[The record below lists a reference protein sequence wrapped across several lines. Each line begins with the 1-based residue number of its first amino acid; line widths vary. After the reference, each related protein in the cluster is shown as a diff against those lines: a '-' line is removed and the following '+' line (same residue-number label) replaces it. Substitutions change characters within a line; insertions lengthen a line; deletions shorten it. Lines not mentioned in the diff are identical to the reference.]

1 MYSNKQCRGITTM
14 SEVRFKRF
22 VLVWEGANY
31 CAASEYTP
39 DEYHQA
45 FDKQERTQLLAGYE
59 VDCLLLHTRS
69 NQT

>member
-1 MYSNKQCRGITTM
+1 M
-14 SEVRFKRF
+14 SEVRFNRY

-45 FDKQERTQLLAGYE
+45 FDEEERKQLLAGYE
-59 VDCLLLHTRS
+59 AIGCVDLEAYYHRVSGLVPA
-69 NQT
+69 